1 MKLIFIA
8 LNEFKLLLR
17 DRPAV
22 LLMIAVPIAVIT
34 VTGFALGGIYEK
46 SEAFIRI
53 YLPVVDL
60 DKGFVSKSLIETLQ
74 KDRTLEVEVTE
85 YRKAAKL
92 VRDENKAAAAL
103 IIPENFTVDII
114 SRKPAS
120 LRLLTDPAKGLEVM
134 TAKALITAS
143 AIKLASGTGSDGT
156 GLGSVEIKGE
166 NLTGIKGNI
175 SSFDENVP
183 GFSIMFIM
191 FGVLVGFSE
200 GIFRERDEDHTLKR
214 LLVAPVTKFSIL
226 GGKLLARTV
235 IGLVQMSALFVFG
248 YFAFSISLGNSI
260 PGMFLTI
267 LGVAFSAS
275 CIGLLISS
283 LSHSR
288 EQARSLGT
296 LTILTMAAMGGCWW
310 PLFIEPKWMQ
320 KLSHVVMPAWAMDCF
335 FDLMLRGKA
344 VADILPAMGGLYLY
358 GVIALLLGIYLSN
371 KVLLRQP

>member
-17 DRPAV
+17 DRPAL

-34 VTGFALGGIYEK
+34 VTGFALGGIYGK
-46 SEAFIRI
+46 SESFVMI

-60 DKGFVSKSLIETLQ
+60 DKGFVSRSLIETLQ
-74 KDRTLEVEVTE
+74 KERTLEVEVTE
-85 YRKAAKL
+85 YRKAAHL
-92 VRDENKAAAAL
+92 VGEENKAAAAL
-103 IIPENFTVDII
+103 IIPEKFTLDSI
-114 SRKPAS
+114 SRKPVS

-134 TAKALITAS
+134 TAKALITVS
-143 AIKLASGTGSDGT
+143 VLKLASGTGSGGI
-156 GLGSVEIKGE
+156 GLGSLEIKGE

-191 FGVLVGFSE
+191 FGVLAGFSE
-200 GIFRERDEDHTLKR
+200 GIFRERDEDHTLQR
-214 LLVAPVTKFSIL
+214 LLLAPVTKFSIL
-226 GGKLLARTV
+226 GGKLLARTI

-248 YFAFSISLGNSI
+248 YFAFSISVGNSI
-260 PGMFLTI
+260 PGLFLTI

-275 CIGLLISS
+275 SIGLLISS
-283 LSHSR
+283 ISQSR

-296 LTILTMAAMGGCWW
+296 LTILTMAATGGCWW

-320 KLSHVVMPAWAMDCF
+320 KLSHVVMPAWAMDSF
-335 FDLMLRGKA
+335 FDLMIRGKGLA
-344 VADILPAMGGLYLY
+344 NILPALGGLYLY
-358 GVIALLLGIYLSN
+358 GGMTLVLGIYLSN
-371 KVLLRQP
+371 KVLFQQH